1 MSTTTNLGPH
11 PDLATFDSADGNFKL
26 MIRTEPPSDQTG
38 PKESPE
44 TQPLRYRLFLLPTNR
59 DGESKFTEADQ
70 RSRLKDGSICVGETE
85 GNNSLQVR
93 QEVSDTLDAI
103 NDLFAVEFP
112 VQQIN
117 AVLNRHAKHV
127 ARQGPSYAKA
137 NLDLYP
143 ELAAFN
149 TTDGDFKLIIRTHM
163 GRSDTGTDS
172 RECHLFLKPLN
183 QRGEDRLTDEEEPFR
198 FKDGSICLGSISAN
212 SAHVRQEVSE
222 NLSDA
227 TELFETE
234 FSLPQ
239 IQSVI
244 AKHLSSTRRL

>member
-1 MSTTTNLGPH
+1 MSTTTNRDHYPE
-11 PDLATFDSADGNFKL
+11 LATFDSADGNFKL
-26 MIRTEPPSDQTG
+26 VIRTEPLSGLTDPG
-38 PKESPE
+38 ESRDP
-44 TQPLRYRLFLLPTNR
+44 QSSQYRLFLLPTNR
-59 DGESKFTEADQ
+59 DGERKFTEADR
-70 RSRLKDGSICVGETE
+70 RSRLKDGSICVGVAS
-85 GNNSLQVR
+85 GGSLEVR
-93 QEVSDTLDAI
+93 QEVSETLGAI
-103 NDLFAVEFP
+103 NDLFDAEFP
-112 VQQIN
+112 EQQIS
-117 AVLNRHAKHV
+117 AALNRHAKQL
-127 ARQGPSYAKA
+127 ARRGPNYAKA